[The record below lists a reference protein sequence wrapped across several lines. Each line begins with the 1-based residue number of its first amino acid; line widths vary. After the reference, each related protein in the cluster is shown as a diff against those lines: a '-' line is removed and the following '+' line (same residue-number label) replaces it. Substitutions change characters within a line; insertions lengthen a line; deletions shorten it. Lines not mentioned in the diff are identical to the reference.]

1 MAGLN
6 HTYHFKIKT
15 LSPISI
21 GNEQEAVTSFS
32 EYIYDNEYLY
42 YLDLNRLKGIDNAK
56 IDAFIQG
63 MDKGMQ
69 NNSYRDNFSKL
80 VKDTLDVD
88 IETLL
93 TGEKYRI
100 RGLELGHS
108 LTLRGLLKTRNRPYI
123 SGSTMKGAIKS
134 AILYNWLMSDGKTH
148 LKEFVKY
155 IDQVYNDLEKK
166 IQKCTQ
172 IIIASNLFSYEQKNL
187 LRNQNNSPFI
197 NFIRFLDFQKL
208 SKEQKE
214 IVNVSQREINEAKN
228 RIEEEF
234 TKALEAKLFPNQKPQ
249 KLPNG
254 KPDLDENQKPKYK
267 DIPYDASFLRVI
279 DSPSIDNQSIVIES
293 MKRVNIYN
301 EKSKEEAIPFLV
313 ETIEAD
319 TLFDFQIQI
328 PSNTFSLN
336 QIYHPSLKF
345 LQSKEMYK
353 TLFKIIN
360 KFSEDFIKEELSTAS
375 NVSLK
380 TFYEGLESEI
390 VNTNEAIMRI
400 GFGKHFLNNSMALA
414 VKQED
419 HNVYVKLMEL
429 MMKSEKPDDFPTT
442 RTLTSDNQP
451 LGWIKLSF
459 TSEKQAIIW
468 QKI

>member
-15 LSPISI
+15 LSPISV

-32 EYIYDNEYLY
+32 EYIYDNDYLY

-80 VKDTLDVD
+80 VKDTLEVD
-88 IETLL
+88 IETLM

-100 RGLELGHS
+100 RGLEPEHS
-108 LTLRGLLKTRNRPYI
+108 LSLRGLLKTRNRPYI

-134 AILYNWLMSDGKTH
+134 AILYNWLMSDGKKH
-148 LKEFVKY
+148 LREFVNF
-155 IDQVYNDLEKK
+155 INSTYNRVGKDIVINNEK
-166 IQKCTQ
+166 IFS
-172 IIIASNLFSYEQKNL
+172 SNLFSLHQKSFL
-187 LRNQNNSPFI
+187 KQPQNNAI
-197 NFIRFLDFQKL
+197 TNFYQLARSQKRFDE
-208 SKEQKE
+208 EQNE
-214 IVNVSQREINEAKN
+214 ILGVSRKALKKAKDN
-228 RIEEEF
+228 IEQEF
-234 TKALEAKLFPNQKPQ
+234 TNTLEAQLFQSKKPTS
-249 KLPNG
+249 
-254 KPDLDENQKPKYK
+254 ENRP
-267 DIPYDASFLRVI
+267 DASFLRVI

-328 PSNTFSLN
+328 PSNSFKLN
-336 QIYHPSLKF
+336 QVYHPSLKF

-353 TLFKIIN
+353 SLFKILN
-360 KFSEDFIKEELSTAS
+360 RFSEDFIKEELNITS
-375 NVSLK
+375 NVILK
-380 TFYEGLESEI
+380 SFYEDLESEMAGAK
-390 VNTNEAIMRI
+390 EAIMRI
-400 GFGKHFLNNSMALA
+400 GFGKHFLNTSMALA

-419 HNVYVKLMEL
+419 HNVYVKLLEL
-429 MMKSEKPDDFPTT
+429 MMESEKPDDFPTT

-459 TSEKQAIIW
+459 ASEKHAIIW